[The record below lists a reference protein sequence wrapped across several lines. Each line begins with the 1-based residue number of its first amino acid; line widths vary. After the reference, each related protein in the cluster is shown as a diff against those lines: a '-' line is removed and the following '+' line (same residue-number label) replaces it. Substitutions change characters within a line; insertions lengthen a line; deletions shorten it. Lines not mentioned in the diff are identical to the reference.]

1 MIETS
6 DISKQIQAS
15 VASLRKTM
23 PNVVYAALVDTA
35 IEVEGEAKTLVPHK
49 TSNLSRSITH
59 DGDMP
64 TMTVMVGT
72 NTEYGP
78 YVEYGTG
85 LFSEFPSA
93 PKTRIVPKTKK
104 ALSWLSGGLRI
115 TVKSIAGMTPRP
127 FLRPAFLVK
136 GENFGKNVEY
146 QMKKQGIP
154 QAAQEAAKKASK

>member
-1 MIETS
+1 MIEAS

-15 VASLRKTM
+15 VESLRKTM
-23 PNVVYAALVDTA
+23 PDVCYAALIDTA

-49 TSNLSRSITH
+49 SSNLSRSITH
-59 DGDMP
+59 EGDKP

-85 LFSEFPSA
+85 IFSEFPSA
-93 PKTRIVPKTKK
+93 PKTRITPKVKK
-104 ALSWLSGGLRI
+104 ALSWLSGGERI

-136 GENFGKNVEY
+136 GANFGKNLDYE
-146 QMKKQGIP
+146 MDKQGI
-154 QAAQEAAKKASK
+154 AQKAQDSAKKVSK